1 VYVSVGV
8 ASTLHAQQF
17 LPKIRSPDIVMQE
30 TPSRFDHLEAML
42 NWVSDQDLQW
52 WPFLFLRPA
61 QNERLGTRRVAAVS
75 ALLGLFFGMLANV
88 LMALTNSH
96 AASKVSVLA
105 LPAWLTLP
113 LATSVLFFVFFRLTF
128 AASWNR
134 RARRL
139 AVSVARPQRGG

>member
-1 VYVSVGV
+1 
-8 ASTLHAQQF
+8 
-17 LPKIRSPDIVMQE
+17 MQE

-42 NWVSDQDLQW
+42 NWVNDQDAQW

-61 QNERLGTRRVAAVS
+61 LHERLGTGRVAAVS
-75 ALLGLFFGMLANV
+75 VLLGLFFGMLTNAV
-88 LMALTNSH
+88 MALIDSR
-96 AASKVSVLA
+96 AALELSVFA

-113 LATSVLFFVFFRLTF
+113 LMTSVLFFAFFSLTF

-139 AVSVARPQRGG
+139 AVSVAGPRSAR

>member
-1 VYVSVGV
+1 
-8 ASTLHAQQF
+8 
-17 LPKIRSPDIVMQE
+17 MQE
-30 TPSRFDHLEAML
+30 TSNRFDQVEAML

-61 QNERLGTRRVAAVS
+61 QNERIGTRRVAAVS
-75 ALLGLFFGMLANV
+75 VLFGMFFGMLTNV
-88 LMALTNSH
+88 VLVLTNSR
-96 AASKVSVLA
+96 AASELSVLA

-113 LATSVLFFVFFRLTF
+113 LATSVLFFAFFRVTF

-139 AVSVARPQRGG
+139 ALSVVRARHDR

>member
-1 VYVSVGV
+1 MRFVSKER
-8 ASTLHAQQF
+8 STEAA
-17 LPKIRSPDIVMQE
+17 MQD
-30 TPSRFDHLEAML
+30 PSSRVDQVEAML

-61 QNERLGTRRVAAVS
+61 QDEQFGTPRVAAVS
-75 ALLGLFFGMLANV
+75 VLLGLFFGMLTNV
-88 LMALTNSH
+88 VTALMNAR
-96 AASKVSVLA
+96 AAAELGVLA

-113 LATSVLFFVFFRLTF
+113 VATSVLFFAFFRLTF

-139 AVSVARPQRGG
+139 AVRIERSGPER

>member
-1 VYVSVGV
+1 
-8 ASTLHAQQF
+8 
-17 LPKIRSPDIVMQE
+17 MQE
-30 TPSRFDHLEAML
+30 TSNRFDHVEAML

-61 QNERLGTRRVAAVS
+61 QDERLGTRRVAAVS
-75 ALLGLFFGMLANV
+75 ALFGLFFGMLTNV
-88 LMALTNSH
+88 VIVLTNSR
-96 AASKVSVLA
+96 AAAGLSVFA

-113 LATSVLFFVFFRLTF
+113 IATSVLFFAFFRLTF

-139 AVSVARPQRGG
+139 TLSLVRLPRER